1 MAMSDALI
9 LDAINTAGAVT
20 AADPVLSDF
29 KLPLRGTYYPLG
41 FAVEIATNCGE
52 VLAAAEESWGGFQK
66 KFSELPLRLEI
77 GVMADGSRD
86 CPPPPDCRSRGNL
99 LTIIADTRNFSVCDL
114 SRGFAFAWLTQSAAA
129 DRAYL
134 RYFFLEATVSTLL
147 EALYLTPL
155 HAACV
160 QIEGRGVLL
169 CGESGAGKSSLAFAC
184 ARSGWKF
191 LSDDSSAIV
200 RKRQGRVVVGNPCQ
214 IRFRESA
221 IELFPELKKQRVTPR
236 ATGKMAIELA
246 TMTLPEIATVVECQV
261 DYIVFLN
268 RREPAPPDLLFLP
281 KEIALH
287 YFEQYMCF
295 GEDEVH
301 RAQNASI
308 HDLLTAPVFEMRYSD
323 LDWAVERLGTLV
335 RKGNRADEKV
345 RASVIR

>member
-1 MAMSDALI
+1 MAMSDTLI
-9 LDAINTAGAVT
+9 LDTINTAGAVNP
-20 AADPVLSDF
+20 ADPVLSYF
-29 KLPLRGTYYPLG
+29 RLPLRGAYYPLG
-41 FAVEIATNCGE
+41 FALEIATNSSE
-52 VLAAAEESWGGFQK
+52 VLAAAEESWGGFHQ

-86 CPPPPDCRSRGNL
+86 CPPPPGCRSRGNL
-99 LTIIADTRNFSVCDL
+99 LTIVADAGNFCVCDL

-134 RYFFLEATVSTLL
+134 RYYFLEAAVSTLL

-160 QIEGRGVLL
+160 QNGGRGVLL

-184 ARSGWKF
+184 ARNGWTF

-200 RKRQGRVVVGNPCQ
+200 RKRRGRVVVGNPCQ
-214 IRFRESA
+214 MRFRESA
-221 IELFPELKKQRVTPR
+221 VELFPELKEQRVTPR

-246 TMTLPEIATVVECQV
+246 TAILPEIATQAECQV

-268 RREPAPPDLLFLP
+268 RREPAPPSFLSVP
-281 KEIALH
+281 KEIAWQ
-287 YFEQYMCF
+287 YFQQYMCF

-301 RAQNASI
+301 QAQTASI
-308 HDLLTAPVFEMRYSD
+308 HDLLTAKVFEMRYQD
-323 LDWAVERLGTLV
+323 LDWAVERLGMLV
-335 RKGNRADEKV
+335 REGN
-345 RASVIR
+345 

>member
-1 MAMSDALI
+1 MSNSSV
-9 LDAINTAGAVT
+9 LDAVNTVGAVT
-20 AADPVLSDF
+20 AADPVLSGF
-29 KLPLRGTYYPLG
+29 RLPLRGTYYPLG
-41 FAVEIATNCGE
+41 FALEIATNSGE
-52 VLAAAEESWGGFQK
+52 VLAAAEESWGGFQE
-66 KFSELPLRLEI
+66 KFSELPLHLEI
-77 GVMADGSRD
+77 GVMADGSRR
-86 CPPPPDCRSRGNL
+86 CPPPPGCRSRGNL
-99 LTIIADTRNFSVCDL
+99 LTIIADAGNFSVCDL
-114 SRGFAFAWLTQSAAA
+114 SRGFAFAWLTQSVVAE
-129 DRAYL
+129 RAYL
-134 RYFFLEATVSTLL
+134 RYYFMEATVSTLL

-160 QIEGRGVLL
+160 QIGGRGVLL

-214 IRFRESA
+214 MRFRESA
-221 IELFPELKKQRVTPR
+221 VELFPELKEQRVTPR

-246 TMTLPEIATVVECQV
+246 TATLPEIATQAECQV

-268 RREPAPPDLLFLP
+268 RREPAPPGLLFLP
-281 KEIALH
+281 KEIALQ

-301 RAQNASI
+301 QAQSASI
-308 HDLLTAPVFEMRYSD
+308 HDLLTAKVFEMRYCD

-335 RKGNRADEKV
+335 REGN
-345 RASVIR
+345 